1 MLAVLAPAS
10 VSIGL
15 WPLRSSFGLAG
26 YLLWALL
33 VVVVVAVVGGFR
45 PAVLATGLGAVAAA
59 FFAPPYGSLSIDLHP
74 NLIALVAFLAV
85 ALVISLLI
93 DELARLAQEQAVL
106 RRVATL
112 AVGASP
118 AGDLFGSVA
127 AEIGDLFAVDLVLL
141 SRYRPDATV
150 VLMGSWRRTD
160 EPVPVGTHVPL
171 GGDNLTSHIART
183 GRPARMERYVDDGS
197 EISKVAVASGSRTGA
212 GTPILVGDRV
222 WGSIIVLSKVGR
234 PLPRDMES
242 RLTEFTE
249 LVALAIANADARS
262 ELTASRARI
271 VAAADETRRRIERD
285 LHDGAQ
291 QRLVSLGLELRATE
305 SSLPADLTDA
315 RSRMA
320 DTLHGLQEV
329 VEGIQE
335 ISRGIHPAVLSRGG
349 LGPAVKALARRSA
362 VPVELD
368 VRGDRRLPDPIEV
381 AVYYVVSE
389 ALTNAA
395 KHAHASVV
403 AVTLVLT
410 ESSLQLTVADDGIGG
425 ADPGRGSGLVGLSDR
440 IAVLGGAL
448 AVVSPAGAGTTLQ
461 VAVPIDPPGA
471 PGPSVTGPGIG
482 AGQDP

>member
-1 MLAVLAPAS
+1 MDTFNALYFKSGDFNDAS
-10 VSIGL
+10 V
-15 WPLRSSFGLAG
+15 LRPQNL
-26 YLLWALL
+26 
-33 VVVVVAVVGGFR
+33 
-45 PAVLATGLGAVAAA
+45 
-59 FFAPPYGSLSIDLHP
+59 IDLHP

-183 GRPARMERYVDDGS
+183 GRPGPVVVALPEDMLRERVETVDAPAYAIVRPHPSGAEMER
-197 EISKVAVASGSRTGA
+197 
-212 GTPILVGDRV
+212 
-222 WGSIIVLSKVGR
+222 
-234 PLPRDMES
+234 
-242 RLTEFTE
+242 
-249 LVALAIANADARS
+249 ARS